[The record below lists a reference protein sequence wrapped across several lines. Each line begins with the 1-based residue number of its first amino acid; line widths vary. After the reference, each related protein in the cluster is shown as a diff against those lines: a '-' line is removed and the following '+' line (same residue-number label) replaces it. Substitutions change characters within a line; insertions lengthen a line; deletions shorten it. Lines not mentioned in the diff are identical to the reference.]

1 MFVARIIRSAK
12 KYVVGKV
19 ESFDWVFSKGLIDQL
34 RDWRPGASSRYAD
47 TTRLSHRSSMWV
59 TFPQMSIQM
68 LQPNVRMFALP
79 RHVMNRRP
87 FNRTM
92 LHCHNTHGL
101 PFLRDGSKVRNRQR
115 TRRTSISSA
124 PTSSPYKMRWN
135 CHTVNLIFM
144 QYFFFSV
151 LLLLSLCWVEMFY
164 DAVSWMRKVSGLT
177 FGRGISCIH
186 NLYIVFFS
194 SARQMP
200 G

>member
-124 PTSSPYKMRWN
+124 PTSSPYEMRWN
-135 CHTVNLIFM
+135 CHTVSLIFM
-144 QYFFFSV
+144 QSFFFFFSSPFAFPLLGRNV
-151 LLLLSLCWVEMFY
+151 LRRCLLNEEGFWFDFRPRHL
-164 DAVSWMRKVSGLT
+164 
-177 FGRGISCIH
+177 
-186 NLYIVFFS
+186 LYS
-194 SARQMP
+194 
-200 G
+200 